1 VSRHISESKARE
13 HHRLVKHSAIAGIT
27 QKTGLLVG
35 IGLLLCLGGTA
46 PILGQEPET
55 SPDKRL
61 QNAAVSF
68 REVMHEP
75 DKGIPRDLFDK
86 ARCIVIIP
94 GVKKAA
100 FIVGGKYGRGFVSCR
115 RGGNGRFGSPA
126 AIRIEGGSY
135 GLQIG
140 GSSTDV
146 FMLIMNESGMKKLL
160 SDKFTIGGEAEAAA
174 GPVGRDASANTDVL
188 LHAEILSWSRSRG
201 LFAGLSLE
209 GSTLRPD
216 EGENEKLYGQKLT
229 NREILEGNVHTP
241 DGGRPLIAELNRY
254 RNAPG
259 TGGNVAG
266 ALGTSGHVTLSSVH
280 FATGKADIT
289 PDSEASLNE
298 ALAALTDHRDWKIR
312 VEGFTDNVGSRE
324 ANEKLSSDRAEAVV
338 NWLADHGIDR
348 SRLSSKGYGERHP
361 LANNS
366 SDDGRAKKSTCGTGS
381 HVGAERRLRATSI
394 REPSCPPSR
403 PFRFG

>member
-1 VSRHISESKARE
+1 MRGRKTLDNGLWARRR
-13 HHRLVKHSAIAGIT
+13 RLVYAAI
-27 QKTGLLVG
+27 TGLALVG
-35 IGLLLCLGGTA
+35 ATQVWA
-46 PILGQEPET
+46 QERET

-61 QNAAVSF
+61 QNALLSF

-115 RGGNGRFGSPA
+115 RGGAGRFGAPA
-126 AIRIEGGSY
+126 AVRIEGGSY

-146 FMLIMNESGMKKLL
+146 FMLIMNESGMRKLL

-174 GPVGRDASANTDVL
+174 GPVGREASARTDVM

-216 EGENEKLYGQKLT
+216 GSENEKLYGRKISNQ
-229 NREILEGNVHTP
+229 RILEGEVSVP
-241 DGGRPLIAELNRY
+241 PAARPLIAELNRY
-254 RNAPG
+254 RNAG
-259 TGGNVAG
+259 EHREHADVGA
-266 ALGTSGHVTLSSVH
+266 ALGETGRVTLSNVH
-280 FATGKADIT
+280 FETGRADLT
-289 PDSEASLNE
+289 PDSEPALNDAVASLKE
-298 ALAALTDHRDWKIR
+298 HPDWKIR
-312 VEGFTDNVGSRE
+312 VEGFTDNQGSKE
-324 ANEKLSSDRAEAVV
+324 ANLKLSSDRAGAVA
-338 NWLADHGIDR
+338 NWLADRGVDR
-348 SRLSSKGYGERHP
+348 DRLSSKGYGDRRP
-361 LANNS
+361 VASNS
-366 SDDGRAKKSTCGTGS
+366 RAEGRAKN
-381 HVGAERRLRATSI
+381 RRVELVRVQ
-394 REPSCPPSR
+394 
-403 PFRFG
+403 G

>member
-1 VSRHISESKARE
+1 MSRYASESTACE
-13 HHRLVKHSAIAGIT
+13 HHGLVKDSAVTGIT
-27 QKTGLLVG
+27 EKTGLLMG
-35 IGLLLCLGGTA
+35 IVLLLCLGGTSQ
-46 PILGQEPET
+46 ILGQEPET

-61 QNAAVSF
+61 LNAAVSF

-216 EGENEKLYGQKLT
+216 ESENEKLYGQKLT

-266 ALGTSGHVTLSSVH
+266 ALGTSGRVTLSSVQ
-280 FATGKADIT
+280 FATGKSDIT

-324 ANEKLSSDRAEAVV
+324 TNDKLSSDRAEAVV

-361 LANNS
+361 LADNS
-366 SDDGRAKKSTCGTGS
+366 SDDGRAKN
-381 HVGAERRLRATSI
+381 RRVELVRM
-394 REPSCPPSR
+394 
-403 PFRFG
+403 

>member
-1 VSRHISESKARE
+1 MTSTHNLITHMGRSKLFPRLSLIAAVSLCFFVGMTSMSAQDAES
-13 HHRLVKHSAIAGIT
+13 
-27 QKTGLLVG
+27 
-35 IGLLLCLGGTA
+35 
-46 PILGQEPET
+46 

-61 QNAAVSF
+61 QNAAIAF
-68 REVMHEP
+68 REAMHEP

-86 ARCIVIIP
+86 SRCIVIIP

-115 RGGNGRFGSPA
+115 KNGTGRFGTPA

-146 FMLIMNESGMKKLL
+146 FLLIMNEGGMKKLL
-160 SDKFTIGGEAEAAA
+160 ADKFTIGGEAEAAA
-174 GPVGRDASANTDVL
+174 GPVGRDTSANTDVL

-216 EGENEKLYGQKLT
+216 ESEDAKLYGEKVT
-229 NREILEGNVHTP
+229 NQQILQGDLNTP
-241 DGGRPLIAELNRY
+241 AGARPLVAALNRY
-254 RNAPG
+254 NN
-259 TGGNVAG
+259 GGANGDVE
-266 ALGTSGHVTLSSVH
+266 ALGNRGRVTLSSLR
-280 FATGKADIT
+280 FETGKADIA
-289 PDSEASLNE
+289 PGSEASLTDAVN
-298 ALAALTDHRDWKIR
+298 ALKEHPDWKIR

-324 ANEKLSSDRAEAVV
+324 ANLKLSTDRANAVV

-348 SRLSSKGYGERHP
+348 SRLSAKGYGDARP
-361 LANNS
+361 VASNS
-366 SDDGRAKKSTCGTGS
+366 TDEGRAKN
-381 HVGAERRLRATSI
+381 RRVEIVRS
-394 REPSCPPSR
+394 S
-403 PFRFG
+403 